1 MKRKLL
7 YIFLTA
13 VISFTSMGF
22 GFLES
27 STAMHGRFN
36 RHAKSDSLRISS
48 VSISLKNASI
58 PPREIQKHEHET
70 ITKSIIQ
77 WVADEIKNTIEK
89 ILIYVVKITQLIV
102 INFIKLFTK

>member
-13 VISFTSMGF
+13 VISFTSMSF

-27 STAMHGRFN
+27 STSMHGRVN

-70 ITKSIIQ
+70 ITKFIIQ

-89 ILIYVVKITQLIV
+89 ILICVVKIAQLIV